1 MRCTA
6 PPILRKIAR
15 IAAWSLAT
23 AIVVL
28 SIVPPS
34 VRPETDLPQD
44 VEHFA
49 VFWATGLAL
58 AVGYTLRPLVA
69 AVLVIFSGAVEMI
82 QLLVPGRHARV
93 GDFMV
98 DALASIVGLIT
109 VFLVAKISA
118 LTRVK

>member
-1 MRCTA
+1 MRRTVL
-6 PPILRKIAR
+6 PILRKIAR
-15 IAAWSLAT
+15 IAVWSLAT

-34 VRPETDLPQD
+34 VRLETDLPHD
-44 VEHFA
+44 RA
-49 VFWATGLAL
+49 MGLAL
-58 AVGYTLRPLVA
+58 AVGYTLRPLLA

-109 VFLVAKISA
+109 VFLVAEIRA
-118 LTRVK
+118 LTRV

>member
-34 VRPETDLPQD
+34 VRPETDLPHD

-49 VFWATGLAL
+49 IFWATGLAL
-58 AVGYTLRPLVA
+58 AVGYTLRPLLA
-69 AVLVIFSGAVEMI
+69 AVLVIFSGVVEMI

-109 VFLVAKISA
+109 VFLVAEIRA
-118 LTRVK
+118 LTRV